1 MHRSSPLLLA
11 SLAAGLLGCDERGPQ
26 HKQVTITASRT
37 IESPTK
43 RVDPRLKDGQRF
55 GARPM
60 GQPRSQQPELP
71 PPSRLD
77 LSWSAPSS
85 WQDRGPSSMRRVTF
99 QVAPGTECYLVTLPG
114 QAGGV
119 SANVN
124 RWRKQMG
131 LGPLSPG
138 EIAQLP
144 KQQAL
149 GVTGV
154 LIEAEGTFTGMG
166 GEAQQGQ
173 GLMGLILSYRNQTV
187 FVKMT
192 GPLAE
197 VQAAKPGFLTFC
209 RSLRDGSQGETPQ
222 RGPAP
227 ERPPAQRPAP
237 PRQSPHSAGPS
248 GPQAGGGLK
257 WSAPEGWSPAP
268 SPSSM
273 RVVTFS
279 IGVPGECY
287 VTALRGAAGGETA
300 NLQRWRKQLGL
311 EPLDAAGLEALPK
324 VEVLGQSVRLLEG
337 IGAYAGMGGG
347 GAKEGTYLIGCAVPA
362 AGQTYFVKL
371 IAPGAGEPVQ
381 REAFLAFVKSL
392 KIEQ

>member
-1 MHRSSPLLLA
+1 MHRSSLLFLA
-11 SLAAGLLGCDERGPQ
+11 SLTAGLLGCDEQGPQ

-37 IESPTK
+37 VDAPTK
-43 RVDPRLKDGQRF
+43 QVDPRVKDGQRF
-55 GARPM
+55 GVRPM
-60 GQPRSQQPELP
+60 GRPRQQQELP

-77 LSWSAPSS
+77 VSWNAPSS

-131 LGPLSPG
+131 LAPLSPG
-138 EIAQLP
+138 EIAKLP

-166 GEAQQGQ
+166 GAAKEGQ
-173 GLMGLILSYRNQTV
+173 GLLGLILSYRNQTV

-192 GPLAE
+192 GPKAE
-197 VQAAKPGFLTFC
+197 VAAAKPGFLTFC
-209 RSLRDGSQGETPQ
+209 RSLRDNSLGKAPQG
-222 RGPAP
+222 GPAP
-227 ERPPAQRPAP
+227 QRPQAQP
-237 PRQSPHSAGPS
+237 SQSPHRVGPS
-248 GPQAGGGLK
+248 APQAGGLK
-257 WSAPEGWSPAP
+257 WSAPEGWKQAP

-287 VTALRGAAGGETA
+287 VTALHGAAGGETA

-311 EPLDAAGLEALPK
+311 APLDEAGLAGLETA
-324 VEVLGQSVRLLEG
+324 EVLGQRVRVLEG
-337 IGAYAGMGGG
+337 VGTYAGMGGG
-347 GAKEGTYLIGCAVPA
+347 AQADTYLIGCAVPA

-371 IAPGAGEPVQ
+371 IAPGAGKPVQ
-381 REAFLAFVKSL
+381 REAFLAFLKSL

>member
-1 MHRSSPLLLA
+1 VHRSSLLLLA
-11 SLAAGLLGCDERGPQ
+11 SLTASLLGCDEQGPQ
-26 HKQVTITASRT
+26 HKEVTITASRT
-37 IESPTK
+37 VDQPAK
-43 RVDPRLKDGQRF
+43 QVDPRLKDGQRF

-60 GQPRSQQPELP
+60 GRPSQQQPELP

-131 LGPLSPG
+131 LSPLSPG
-138 EIAQLP
+138 DIAKLP

-154 LIEAEGTFTGMG
+154 MIEAEGTFTGMG
-166 GEAQQGQ
+166 GQAKEDQ
-173 GLMGLILSYRNQTV
+173 GLLGLILSYRNQTV

-192 GPLAE
+192 GPKAE
-197 VQAAKPGFLTFC
+197 VAGAKPGFLAFC
-209 RSLRDGSQGETPQ
+209 RSLRDKSQGEAPR

-227 ERPPAQRPAP
+227 QQPPAQPS
-237 PRQSPHSAGPS
+237 QSPHMAGPTA
-248 GPQAGGGLK
+248 PQAGALK
-257 WSAPEGWSPAP
+257 WSAPEGWAQAP

-311 EPLDAAGLEALPK
+311 EPLDEAGLAALAK
-324 VEVLGQSVRLLEG
+324 VEVLGQSVRVLEG
-337 IGAYAGMGGG
+337 IGAYAGMGGD
-347 GAKEGTYLIGCAVPA
+347 AQEGTYLIGCAVPA

-371 IAPGAGEPVQ
+371 IAPGAGKPVQ